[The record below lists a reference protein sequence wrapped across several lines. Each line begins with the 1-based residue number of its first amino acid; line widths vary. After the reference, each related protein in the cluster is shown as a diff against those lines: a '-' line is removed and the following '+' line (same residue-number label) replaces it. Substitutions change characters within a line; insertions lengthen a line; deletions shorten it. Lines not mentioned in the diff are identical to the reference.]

1 MNSGQPP
8 QKDSG
13 EPFCWIWRPTL
24 QLKIKANSSTEN
36 EGQLLEWIQ
45 ANPPRGFRWTL
56 LLNFKANS
64 SAENEGQL
72 FSWKLR
78 PTLQLKIKVN
88 SSTEN

>member
-13 EPFCWIWRPTL
+13 EPFCWILRPTL

-36 EGQLLEWIQ
+36 EGQLLNGPTPQE
-45 ANPPRGFRWTL
+45 FRWTL

-64 SAENEGQL
+64 SAEN
-72 FSWKLR
+72 
-78 PTLQLKIKVN
+78 
-88 SSTEN
+88 